1 MNNHSHNIHFI
12 AKWLKVRFQFTNTC
26 NLQARC
32 ANKTASRRASV
43 YRGFGQFPS
52 QTHGILRDT
61 VNKRAVRIL
70 LECILVFKN
79 YFIIHFHVLLGFC
92 LQNLMCFLNFY
103 FPVVFLEL
111 LHFVWQNS
119 CLTSLGSYKRSKKL
133 SSTSISWYLVD
144 LVTVSE
150 VLQLACRPLKI
161 KPKVLRN
168 KQVLSIKLNFV
179 KK

>member
-1 MNNHSHNIHFI
+1 MYYWVSACKIS
-12 AKWLKVRFQFTNTC
+12 
-26 NLQARC
+26 C
-32 ANKTASRRASV
+32 AFSISTSLWFFWSYYISFDK
-43 YRGFGQFPS
+43 
-52 QTHGILRDT
+52 
-61 VNKRAVRIL
+61 
-70 LECILVFKN
+70 
-79 YFIIHFHVLLGFC
+79 
-92 LQNLMCFLNFY
+92 
-103 FPVVFLEL
+103 
-111 LHFVWQNS
+111 NS